1 MSTIISIM
9 EGSTEK
15 TIKVF
20 KSTFTNLGLSADDV
34 LNVKVYYDV
43 NELVS
48 YDQEPLTFPVVIY
61 TNKYVFCLADCTA
74 GYGGTGPQ
82 GTVEVLRYL
91 KMTFDENEI
100 YQHHKNGITNLV
112 ITK

>member
-1 MSTIISIM
+1 MSTFISIM

-20 KSTFTNLGLSADDV
+20 KSMFENLGLSTNDV
-34 LNVKVYYDV
+34 LNVKIYYNV
-43 NELVS
+43 NEPVS
-48 YDQEPLTFPVVIY
+48 YEQDSLTFPVIIY
-61 TNKYVFCLADCTA
+61 TNKYVFNLADCTA
-74 GYGGTGPQ
+74 GYGGIGPQ

-91 KMTFDENEI
+91 KMPFDENKI
-100 YQHHKNGITNLV
+100 YQHRKNGITNLV